1 MKNKCKESAILSLSF
16 TLIAELLQYLGLRT
30 RVPVV
35 EKYSFFDIEYYINVT
50 VEFIAFFIV
59 ILLLLCVV
67 EKNEKYVREIKDR
80 EYSKTSNPILDKII
94 EGAMSGKTTD
104 DILKTQNDDSETEK
118 EVDDDN
124 KEYQ

>member
-1 MKNKCKESAILSLSF
+1 MKNKCKESAILSISF

>member
-50 VEFIAFFIV
+50 VEFIAVFIV

-67 EKNEKYVREIKDR
+67 EKNEKYVRENKDR

>member
-104 DILKTQNDDSETEK
+104 DILKTQNDDSEIEK
-118 EVDDDN
+118 EVDNDN

>member
-67 EKNEKYVREIKDR
+67 EKNEKHVRENKDR

-94 EGAMSGKTTD
+94 EDVMSGKTAD
-104 DILKTQNDDSETEK
+104 DILNTKKSDSGTEK
-118 EVDDDN
+118 NENIDS
-124 KEYQ
+124 K